1 METLVRFN
9 RDEIVSILEKHT
21 NYKDRLEF
29 LSIEEV
35 QVNNI
40 HESFYIVLKVLPE
53 EIEIK

>member
-1 METLVRFN
+1 MEKLLRFN
-9 RDEIVSILEKHT
+9 KDEIVDILEKHT
-21 NYKDRLEF
+21 NYKGRLEF

-35 QVNNI
+35 LTNNV